1 MYGSNFN
8 DLPTLRNYAEAVKW
22 ESQITPIRG
31 RAENEQCK
39 PLGNRRKTYASVRK
53 EEGKVI
59 CKLYHTD
66 VLTYHEDG
74 RIEIMMDGWASQT
87 TMSFIESLLD
97 VRMVRRHNRI
107 WIRSHAE
114 GNSRLEWNALH
125 STDSNLL
132 TRRADGYVTLHNPAQ
147 VCTHKINRA
156 EANNVRKQYKAF
168 KDYLVR
174 TMRLRDGGFSAQEF
188 GDVFGW
194 QEAVDGMHGDLPN
207 FPPSL
212 SVYAHS
218 VTKDEVYEE
227 FLALAKSDDPTDHYK
242 ASLCLAWST
251 ASFRRDGAMVPLT
264 RDMLKGLDDCIL
276 RVHRDE
282 CFTEAPNT
290 TGEPV
295 RDAYAKF
302 FGRR

>member
-1 MYGSNFN
+1 MYGANFN
-8 DLPTLRNYAEAVKW
+8 DLPTLRTYAKAVDW
-22 ESQITPIRG
+22 ESQIKPIRG
-31 RAENEQCK
+31 RDKDKQCK
-39 PLGNRRKTYASVRK
+39 PLGNRKKTYAAVRK

-59 CKLYHTD
+59 CKLYNTD

-97 VRMVRRHNRI
+97 VRLVRRHNRI
-107 WIRSHAE
+107 WIRSHTE
-114 GNSRLEWNALH
+114 GESRLEWNALH
-125 STDSNLL
+125 STDANLL
-132 TRRADGYVTLHNPAQ
+132 TRRADGHVTLHNPAQ

-174 TMRLRDGGFSAQEF
+174 TMRLRDGGFSTQEF

-194 QEAVDGMHGDLPN
+194 EDGMHHDLPN

-218 VTKDEVYEE
+218 TTKDEVYAE
-227 FLALAKSDDPTDHYK
+227 FLALAKSDNSADHYK

-251 ASFRRDGAMVPLT
+251 ASFRRHGRLVPLV
-264 RDMLKGLDDCIL
+264 RNMLKALDDCIL
-276 RVHRDE
+276 RAHRDV
-282 CFTEAPNT
+282 CFTQTPST
-290 TGEPV
+290 SGEPV
-295 RDAYAKF
+295 RDAYGKF
-302 FGRR
+302 FGRG

>member
-1 MYGSNFN
+1 MYGANFN

-31 RAENEQCK
+31 RAEDKQCK
-39 PLGNRRKTYASVRK
+39 PLGNRRKTYAAVRK
-53 EEGKVI
+53 EDGKVM
-59 CKLYHTD
+59 CKLYDTD

-74 RIEIMMDGWASQT
+74 RIEITMDGWASQT

-107 WIRSHAE
+107 WICSHTE

-125 STDSNLL
+125 STDANLL
-132 TRRADGYVTLHNPAQ
+132 TRRADGYVTVHNPVQ

-168 KDYLVR
+168 RDYIVR
-174 TMRLRDGGFSAQEF
+174 TMRLRDVGFSMQEF

-194 QEAVDGMHGDLPN
+194 KDGMHGDLL
-207 FPPSL
+207 PPSL
-212 SVYAHS
+212 NVYAHS
-218 VTKDEVYEE
+218 TTKNETYAK
-227 FLALAKSDDPTDHYK
+227 FLALAKSDDSTDHYK
-242 ASLCLAWST
+242 ASLWLAHT
-251 ASFRRDGAMVPLT
+251 KAAFRRDGSMVP
-264 RDMLKGLDDCIL
+264 RVQDMLKGLDDCIL
-276 RVHRDE
+276 RVHRDV
-282 CFTEAPNT
+282 CFTETPNT

-295 RDAYAKF
+295 RDAYGKF
-302 FGRR
+302 FGRG

>member
-1 MYGSNFN
+1 MYGANFN

-22 ESQITPIRG
+22 ESQIKPIRG
-31 RAENEQCK
+31 RAEDKQCK
-39 PLGNRRKTYASVRK
+39 PLGSRRKTYAAIRK
-53 EEGKVI
+53 EEGKAV

-74 RIEIMMDGWASQT
+74 RIEITMDGWASQT

-97 VRMVRRHNRI
+97 VRLVRRHNRI

-125 STDSNLL
+125 STDANLL
-132 TRRADGYVTLHNPAQ
+132 TRRADGHVTLHNPVQ
-147 VCTHKINRA
+147 VCTRKINRA

-194 QEAVDGMHGDLPN
+194 QEGMHDDLPN
-207 FPPSL
+207 FPPNL
-212 SVYAHS
+212 TLHAH
-218 VTKDEVYEE
+218 VATKDEVFEE
-227 FLALAKSDDPTDHYK
+227 FLALAKSDDSTDHYK
-242 ASLCLAWST
+242 ASLCLAWAT
-251 ASFRRDGAMVPLT
+251 ASFRRDGAMIPLV
-264 RDMLKGLDDCIL
+264 RNMLKALDDCIL
-276 RVHRDE
+276 RAHRNE

-302 FGRR
+302 FGRG

>member
-8 DLPTLRNYAEAVKW
+8 DLPTLKTYAEAAKW

-31 RAENEQCK
+31 RTEDKQCK
-39 PLGNRRKTYASVRK
+39 PLGNRRKTYAAVRK
-53 EEGKVI
+53 EEGKVV
-59 CKLYHTD
+59 CKLYSTD

-74 RIEIMMDGWASQT
+74 RIEITMDGWASQT

-107 WIRSHAE
+107 WIRSHTE

-125 STDSNLL
+125 STDANLL
-132 TRRADGYVTLHNPAQ
+132 TRKADGYVTLHNPMQ
-147 VCTHKINRA
+147 VCTHNINRA

-174 TMRLRDGGFSAQEF
+174 TMRLRDAGFSVQEF

-194 QEAVDGMHGDLPN
+194 EDGTHTMPTMPN
-207 FPPSL
+207 FPTGL
-212 SVYAHS
+212 NVYGHS
-218 VTKDEVYEE
+218 TTKDEVYEE
-227 FLALAKSDDPTDHYK
+227 FLALAKSDDSTDHYK

-251 ASFRRDGAMVPLT
+251 AAFRRDGRLVPRV

-276 RVHRDE
+276 KVHRDV
-282 CFTEAPNT
+282 CFTQTPST
-290 TGEPV
+290 SGEPV

-302 FGRR
+302 FGRG

>member
-1 MYGSNFN
+1 MYGANFN

-31 RAENEQCK
+31 RTEDRQCK
-39 PLGNRRKTYASVRK
+39 PLGGRRKTYAAIRK
-53 EEGKVI
+53 EEGKAI

-132 TRRADGYVTLHNPAQ
+132 TRRADGYVTLHNPVQ
-147 VCTHKINRA
+147 VCTHKVNRA

-168 KDYLVR
+168 KDYIVR
-174 TMRLRDGGFSAQEF
+174 TMRLRDGGFSVQEF

-194 QEAVDGMHGDLPN
+194 QGDMSGGLPN
-207 FPPSL
+207 FPPNL
-212 SVYAHS
+212 TLHAH
-218 VTKDEVYEE
+218 VATKDEVFEG
-227 FLALAKSDDPTDHYK
+227 FLALAKSDDSTDHYK

-251 ASFRRDGAMVPLT
+251 ASFRRDGRLVPLV
-264 RDMLKGLDDCIL
+264 RNMLKGLDDCIL
-276 RVHRDE
+276 RAHRDV
-282 CFTEAPNT
+282 CFTETPNT

>member
-1 MYGSNFN
+1 MWGSNFN

-31 RAENEQCK
+31 RTEDRQCK
-39 PLGNRRKTYASVRK
+39 PLGNRRKTYAAIRK
-53 EEGKVI
+53 EEGKAI
-59 CKLYHTD
+59 CKLYNTD

-74 RIEIMMDGWASQT
+74 RIEITMDGWASQT

-97 VRMVRRHNRI
+97 VRMARRHNRI
-107 WIRSHAE
+107 WILSHAE
-114 GNSRLEWNALH
+114 GESRLKWNALH
-125 STDSNLL
+125 PVNANLF
-132 TRRADGYVTLHNPAQ
+132 TRRADGYVTLHNPVQ

-156 EANNVRKQYKAF
+156 ETNNVRKQYKAF

-174 TMRLRDGGFSAQEF
+174 TMRLRDGGFSWQEF

-194 QEAVDGMHGDLPN
+194 QEGMHGELPN

-212 SVYAHS
+212 SVYGHS
-218 VTKDEVYEE
+218 TTKDEVYEE
-227 FLALAKSDDPTDHYK
+227 FLALARSDESTDNYK

-251 ASFRRDGAMVPLT
+251 ASFRRDGRLVPRV

-276 RVHRDE
+276 KVHRDV
-282 CFTEAPNT
+282 CFTEIPST
-290 TGEPV
+290 SGEPV

-302 FGRR
+302 FGRG